1 MANDF
6 VTFAGDPAANV
17 MTQAQYIA
25 ASFVPRT
32 HGFTVG
38 TAVSLQ
44 LNKVWRQ
51 SSLIAHMIGQFTVDN
66 AAGTNMIDDG
76 SPAGLNLLE
85 TNFKTAIHNVA
96 VAAVPALNYLPL
108 AGGTLT
114 GDLRVN
120 AANISLHPATGD
132 GWLTIDRSAG
142 SNANIQSETKGATR
156 WIMVPGNSD
165 AEQGNNSGSNF
176 AIKRY
181 SDAAALLDTPL
192 SINRASGVVNFSHPP
207 TVNGAQLG
215 YLPLGGGTL
224 TGPLTIGGVAQGV
237 QLRINAAHGEN
248 AAINLSRYKGYIAGI
263 VAYGEDGITG
273 RWNMQLANSDA
284 ETGNN
289 AGSNFQLTRY
299 SDAGLIIDT
308 PIKISRATGIVD
320 FRYMPTVNGV
330 AMAYLPIAG
339 GTLTGALGVGGT
351 GITYPT
357 LGGIWGSHHTAFGW
371 DGTYVHMAV
380 DGTDVGD
387 IATKAYVD
395 NALSGV
401 SAGIGGYLPLHGG
414 TLTGAL
420 LVNAQ
425 VTVNGTLFVQ
435 GTTIFG
441 NRADFGNFVGISN
454 SIEYRY
460 RQWSSNWYDV
470 WQGSDGLRA
479 WAAPGA
485 WVMTLNGIGNLYAKG
500 VFRADGARILSQN
513 TGLPATTVPTVT
525 AYNVAGGICTGFWT
539 ATDGM
544 WFGSLDGNGNPLTS
558 WMHLSTAQQLSVF
571 NGVAVYGANGLYVDT
586 NAYIKAGLCVDFI
599 DAHSGIWIGTDATG
613 QNPTIQLSGGSAVFN
628 GEVDVYG
635 TIYSR
640 NGRVLSV
647 SNGNPAFTAWNPSE
661 GFAMGFWIDNA
672 NGTEWRQYFGFFD
685 GAGYPDPN
693 GVRMFLA
700 EGRFVSNVPIFGP
713 SGPVSRQD
721 ALDARAL
728 VEEDGKVYV
737 DTTALIADLYRR
749 IKILEAKAAA

>member
-6 VTFAGDPAANV
+6 LTFAGDPAANV

-25 ASFVPRT
+25 AGFVARV
-32 HGFTVG
+32 HGFVQG
-38 TAVSLQ
+38 TAISPQ

-51 SSLIAHMIGQFTVDN
+51 SSLISHMVAQFTVDN

-76 SPAGLNLLE
+76 SPSGLALLE

-114 GDLRVN
+114 GQLQINNSHLGLTATAGTWSQFSMTRQQGQGAQLLSYTGTLLRWTTVFADN
-120 AANISLHPATGD
+120 A
-132 GWLTIDRSAG
+132 
-142 SNANIQSETKGATR
+142 
-156 WIMVPGNSD
+156 
-165 AEQGNNSGSNF
+165 AEQGNNSGSNYS
-176 AIKRY
+176 INRY
-181 SDAAALLDTPL
+181 SDAGVFLDAPL
-192 SINRASGVVNFSHPP
+192 SINRASGVVNFSHSP
-207 TVNGAQLG
+207 TLNGTPLQ
-215 YLPLGGGTL
+215 YLPLVGGTL
-224 TGPLTIGGVAQGV
+224 TGPLTISGANQGV
-237 QLRINAAHGEN
+237 QLRLNAKAGEN
-248 AAINLSRYKGYIAGI
+248 AAINLVRYKGFIAAV
-263 VAYGEDGITG
+263 VAYGEDGLTG

-289 AGSNFQLTRY
+289 AGSNFQISRY
-299 SDAGLIIDT
+299 SDPGLILDT

-320 FRYMPTVNGV
+320 FRYTPTINGA
-330 AMAYLPIAG
+330 AMAFLPLVG
-339 GTLTGALGVGGT
+339 GTLSGALGVGAT

-357 LGGIWGSHHTAFGW
+357 MGGIWGSHHTAFGW

-513 TGLPATTVPTVT
+513 TGLPADTVPTVS
-525 AYNVAGGICTGFWT
+525 AYNVAGSICTGFWT

-544 WFGSLDGNGNPLTS
+544 WFGGLDGNGNPLTS

-586 NAYIKAGLCVDFI
+586 NAYIKAGVCVDFV
-599 DAHSGIWIGTDATG
+599 DVHSGIWIGTDATG
-613 QNPTIQLSGGSAVFN
+613 QNPTIQLAGGSAVFN
-628 GEVDVYG
+628 GDVNAYG
-635 TIYSR
+635 TIDAQG
-640 NGRVLSV
+640 GRLISHND
-647 SNGNPAFTAWNPSE
+647 SNPAVLAWNGAE
-661 GFAMGFWIDNA
+661 GFAMGFWLDNA
-672 NGTEWRQYFGFFD
+672 NWTEDRMYFGFFN
-685 GAGYPDPN
+685 GAGYPNPD

-700 EGRFVSNVPIFGP
+700 DGRFVSNVPIFGP
-713 SGPVSRQD
+713 NGPVSRED
-721 ALDARAL
+721 AASANAL
-728 VEEDGKVYV
+728 VEDGGKDYV
-737 DTTALIADLYRR
+737 DTIALIADLYRR
-749 IKILEAKAAA
+749 IKILEAKAA